1 MSKQSEVFS
10 LIKDDGTVKTK
21 EDFIKEMEKF
31 YEQAV
36 DVPDSYK
43 EGDLFRLCTN
53 PLTQIN
59 PEESTKTFDFINR
72 VIRINE
78 DITDKLAKEVI
89 TALQFWS
96 GIDDFDRVSEDEREP
111 ISIMIDTCGGSMS
124 AAYAIYDAICLCPT
138 PVITWNCGKAWSA
151 GFIIFLAGKY
161 RVSFPN
167 SYFLFHQ
174 GSGGFIGDA
183 QKCLQ
188 HADFYKRLLKDM
200 KNIVLEKTKI
210 TNDEYESHIND
221 DWWISTDEAIR
232 YGIADE
238 IAKTSSILSLIGG
251 IDIE

>member
-10 LIKDDGTVKTK
+10 LTKDDGTVKTK

-36 DVPDSYK
+36 DVPEYYK

-78 DITDKLAKEVI
+78 EITDKLAKEVI

-138 PVITWNCGKAWSA
+138 PVITWNCGKVYSA

-188 HADFYKRLLKDM
+188 YADFYKRLLKDM

-232 YGIADE
+232 YGIIDTV
-238 IAKTSSILSLIGG
+238 AKTSSILSFIGG
-251 IDIE
+251 IDNE